1 MVNSSVAVSEL
12 KNQLVLAI
20 KAKDDFAV
28 QILIARLFQNISK
41 YELSQFLIEQKIID
55 KKCYFCKV
63 KCDNPECDLE
73 PARNSIDKGVKND

>member
-1 MVNSSVAVSEL
+1 MDNSNVDINLL

-28 QILIARLFQNISK
+28 QVLITQLMQRIDNF
-41 YELSQFLIEQKIID
+41 ELGSFLIEQKIID
-55 KKCYFCKV
+55 RKCYFCKV

-73 PARNSIDKGVKND
+73 PVLSEGKKE